1 MNKLVKDALTLT
13 LITFISGLALGG
25 VHAITEKPIERAQE
39 QAVQKAYNEVFSK
52 AKKFKEYKSFDS
64 KKAASIVKDA
74 GYKGITVDDCIV
86 AEDASGKKLG
96 YVLAVTN
103 MNDYGGKL
111 TFYMGVTND
120 GKMNGYSI
128 TSINDT
134 PGLGMKAKEDKFKN
148 EFSGIKA
155 GTYEV
160 SKNGGGKDKIEAI
173 SGATITSNA
182 VTKAVDAGFCYFK
195 TLTGGA
201 K

>member
-1 MNKLVKDALTLT
+1 MK
-13 LITFISGLALGG
+13 G
-25 VHAITEKPIERAQE
+25 AIAKAEE

-52 AKKFKEYKSFDS
+52 AKKFEEDKSFDS
-64 KKAASIVKDA
+64 KKAAKIVNNA

-86 AEDASGKKLG
+86 AKDASGKKLG
-96 YVLAVTN
+96 YVLAITN
-103 MNDYGGKL
+103 MNDYGGQL

-128 TSINDT
+128 TTINDT

-148 EFSGIKA
+148 EFKGIKS

-160 SKNGGGKDKIEAI
+160 SKNGGGEGKIEAI